1 MNKHTVSI
9 VATAVVLLLALTLPL
24 VVDASHLNTV
34 ILVLM
39 AAQVGVAWNMVGGY
53 AGQVSLGHAAFY
65 GLGAYTSTL
74 LTIKFGINPWLG
86 VLAGGVVAAL
96 LSLAFGWSCFRLKG
110 HYFAM
115 ATIAVAELIYPGYLS
130 WYNVQ
135 CICNP
140 LFV

>member
-1 MNKHTVSI
+1 MIMNKHTVSI
-9 VATAVVLLLALTLPL
+9 AATAGVLLLVLLLPL

-74 LTIKFGINPWLG
+74 LMI
-86 VLAGGVVAAL
+86 
-96 LSLAFGWSCFRLKG
+96 
-110 HYFAM
+110 
-115 ATIAVAELIYPGYLS
+115 
-130 WYNVQ
+130 
-135 CICNP
+135 
-140 LFV
+140 